1 MTDTA
6 PDAATDAVPTIEFVS
21 DMPGLPGMSKC
32 ALVQLDETGALYRLQ
47 SLLDPDL
54 RLLVAASPVFF
65 ADYAPQVDDDTAAA
79 IGLESAEDALVLV
92 VVTTGGSVAEA
103 TANLLA
109 PIVVNAATRKAV
121 QVLQL
126 DDLPL
131 AAPLIP
137 A

>member
-1 MTDTA
+1 MTDT
-6 PDAATDAVPTIEFVS
+6 VPEIEFVAG
-21 DMPGLPGMSKC
+21 MPGLPGMSRC
-32 ALVQLDETGALYRLQ
+32 ALVQLDEEGALYRLQ

-54 RLLVAASPVFF
+54 RLLVAAPPAFF
-65 ADYAPQVDDDTAAA
+65 ADYAPEIDDETAAS
-79 IGLESAEDALVLV
+79 IGLESPDDALVLL
-92 VVTTGGSVAEA
+92 VVTTGGSATEA

-109 PIVVNAATRKAV
+109 PVVVNATTRQAV
-121 QVLQL
+121 QVLQP

>member
-1 MTDTA
+1 MSE
-6 PDAATDAVPTIEFVS
+6 AVPEIEFVA
-21 DMPGLPGMSKC
+21 DMPGLPGMSRC
-32 ALVQLDETGALYRLQ
+32 ALVQLDEVGALYRLQ

-54 RLLVAASPVFF
+54 RLLVAAPPVFF
-65 ADYAPQVDDDTAAA
+65 TDYAPEIDDETAAS
-79 IGLESAEDALVLV
+79 IGLESADDALVLV
-92 VVTTGGSVAEA
+92 VVTTGGSATEA

-109 PIVVNAATRKAV
+109 PVVVNARTRRAV
-121 QVLQL
+121 QVLQV

>member
-1 MTDTA
+1 MSET
-6 PDAATDAVPTIEFVS
+6 VPEIEFVT
-21 DMPGLPGMSKC
+21 DMPGLPGMSRC
-32 ALVQLDETGALYRLQ
+32 ALVQLDEVGALYRLQ

-54 RLLVAASPVFF
+54 RLLVAAPPAFF
-65 ADYAPQVDDDTAAA
+65 ADYAPEIDEETAAS
-79 IGLESAEDALVLV
+79 IGLESPDDALLLV
-92 VVTTGGSVAEA
+92 VVTTGGRAAEA

-109 PIVVNAATRKAV
+109 PVVVNARTRRAV
-121 QVLQL
+121 QVLQV

>member
-1 MTDTA
+1 MSDE
-6 PDAATDAVPTIEFVS
+6 VPQIAFVA
-21 DMPGLPGMSKC
+21 DMPGLPGMSRC
-32 ALVQLDETGALYRLQ
+32 ALVQLDEVGALYRLQ

-54 RLLVAASPVFF
+54 RLLVAAPPVFF
-65 ADYAPQVDDDTAAA
+65 RDYAPQVDEDTAAS
-79 IGLESAEDALVLV
+79 IGLESADDALVLV
-92 VVTTGGSVAEA
+92 VVTTGGSAAEA

-109 PIVVNAATRKAV
+109 PIIVNSRTQQAV

-126 DDLPL
+126 DDALPL

>member
-1 MTDTA
+1 MS
-6 PDAATDAVPTIEFVS
+6 DAIPEIEFVS
-21 DMPGLPGMSKC
+21 DMPGLPGMSRR
-32 ALVQLDETGALYRLQ
+32 ALVRLDEAGALYRLQ

-54 RLLVAASPVFF
+54 RLLVAAPPVFF
-65 ADYAPQVDDDTAAA
+65 ADYAPQIDDVTAGS
-79 IGLESAEDALVLV
+79 IGLESADDALVLV
-92 VVTTGGSVAEA
+92 VVTTGGSAAEA

-109 PIVVNAATRKAV
+109 PIIVNSRTRQAV

-126 DDLPL
+126 EDDLPL

>member
-1 MTDTA
+1 MSES
-6 PDAATDAVPTIEFVS
+6 VPEIEFVT
-21 DMPGLPGMSKC
+21 DMPGLPGMSRC
-32 ALVQLDETGALYRLQ
+32 ALVQLDEVGALYRLQ

-54 RLLVAASPVFF
+54 RLLVAAPPAFF
-65 ADYAPQVDDDTAAA
+65 ADYAPEIDEETAAS
-79 IGLESAEDALVLV
+79 IGLESPDDALLLV
-92 VVTTGGSVAEA
+92 VVTTGGRAAEA

-109 PIVVNAATRKAV
+109 PVVVNARTRRAV
-121 QVLQL
+121 QVLQV